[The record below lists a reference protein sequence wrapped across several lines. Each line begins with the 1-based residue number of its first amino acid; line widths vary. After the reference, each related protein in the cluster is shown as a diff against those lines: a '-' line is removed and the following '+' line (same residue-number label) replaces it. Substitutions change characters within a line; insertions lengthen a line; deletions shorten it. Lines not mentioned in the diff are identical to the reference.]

1 MASARQFFCPRDYVN
16 SFQPLSIGSPAATLF
31 CNWDGSDSGQLWL
44 SQIAASESVKTFA
57 ADAWSPPGC
66 MKTNYDDTYGNSLC
80 GVTNTSCASG
90 DWRQAYANY
99 IVQCLLY
106 YKASGIEVT
115 YVGFVNESE
124 LCERY
129 ASINSNGTQS
139 ADFLCS

>member
-1 MASARQFFCPRDYVN
+1 VN
-16 SFQPLSIGSPAATLF
+16 SFPPLSTGSPAATLF

-57 ADAWSPPGC
+57 AYAWSAPGY
-66 MKTNYDDTYGNSLC
+66 MKTSYDNTYGNSLC

-90 DWRQAYANY
+90 NRRQAYTNC

-106 YKASGIEVT
+106 YKASGIEAT
-115 YVGFVNESE
+115 YVGFVNEPE
-124 LCERY
+124 LYERY
-129 ASINSNGTQS
+129 VSMNSNGTQS